1 MDLYDAMRTTFA
13 ARNFTGEPVPDEV
26 LHRILDH
33 ARFAPSGGNRQ
44 GWHVI
49 VVRDQAKRTALG
61 PLIEPTFKRYLAEV
75 RAGANPWNTV
85 EPAAVDQSDIDATR
99 IPPGFID
106 GLVHAPVLLL
116 VTVDLS
122 VVAAMDQHLPRI
134 GVVPGASV
142 YPFVWNILLA
152 ARNEGL
158 GGTLTTFL
166 VAEESQVKA
175 LFGIPKSHAL
185 AAMVPIGK
193 PVKQLT
199 RLARRPVGAFAT
211 VDGFDGAVFAVGGP
225 DS

>member
-13 ARNFTGEPVPDEV
+13 ARDFTDEPVPDEV

-61 PLIEPTFKRYLAEV
+61 PLIEPTFRRYLAEV

-85 EPAAVDQSDIDATR
+85 EPANLEQSAIDATR

-106 GLVHAPVLLL
+106 RLVHAPVLLL

-122 VVAAMDQHLPRI
+122 VVAAMDQHLQRI
-134 GVVPGASV
+134 GVVPGASI

-166 VAEESQVKA
+166 VGEEPRVKA

-199 RLARRPVGAFAT
+199 RLTRKPVAAFAT
-211 VDGFDGAVFAVGGP
+211 VDGFNGAALAVGGP
-225 DS
+225 GP

>member
-1 MDLYDAMRTTFA
+1 MELYDAMRTTFS
-13 ARNFTGEPVPDEV
+13 ARDFTADSVSDEV
-26 LHRILDH
+26 LGRILDN

-49 VVRDQAKRTALG
+49 VVRDPAMRAALG
-61 PLIEPTFKRYLAEV
+61 PLIEPACKRYLAEV
-75 RAGANPWNTV
+75 KAGANPWNTV
-85 EPAAVDQSDIDATR
+85 EPADIGQADVDAVT

-106 GLVHAPVLLL
+106 RLVHAPLVLL

-122 VVAAMDQHLPRI
+122 VVASMDQHLERI
-134 GVVPGASV
+134 GVISGASI

-166 VAEESQVKA
+166 VAEEAKA
-175 LFGIPKSHAL
+175 KTLFGIPENHAL
-185 AAMVPIGK
+185 AAMLPIGK

-199 RLARRPVGAFAT
+199 RLRRHPVSAFAT
-211 VDGFDGAVFAVGGP
+211 VDAFDGNAFGG
-225 DS
+225 